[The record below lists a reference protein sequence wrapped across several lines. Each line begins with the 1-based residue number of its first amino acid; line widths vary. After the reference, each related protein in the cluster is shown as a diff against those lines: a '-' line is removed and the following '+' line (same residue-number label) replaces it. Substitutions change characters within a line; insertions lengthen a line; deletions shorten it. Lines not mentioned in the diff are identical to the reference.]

1 MAVDTPTREEIHG
14 IIERYRALSKVKRS
28 RMTLES
34 YVRQELSSY
43 PDTMIP
49 RGKDTVSSLDHI
61 IGDLESYG

>member
-1 MAVDTPTREEIHG
+1 MVVDTPTREEIHG
-14 IIERYRALSKVKRS
+14 IVERYRAFSKVKRS

-43 PDTMIP
+43 PEVTLR
-49 RGKDTVSSLDHI
+49 RGKDTVSLLDHI